1 MRNARHQD
9 PGGTR
14 TPQPSQFAAHFSKIF
29 RDEHRQVRDALLD
42 LIQAFQQRSQRR
54 IQELLQRIAT
64 LTGPHFRYEEE
75 SLYPALVE
83 IFGAE
88 YIEKLLGDHD
98 RAIGRAKRL
107 VEVAAKE
114 SLSDQD
120 VAEATKHIRAI
131 LPHVSDCDGLSIMV
145 ERLPAEKVQA
155 VLKARDR
162 CRKDELNVIQWAES
176 VRQRPAVAP

>member
-1 MRNARHQD
+1 MRNARDQD
-9 PGGTR
+9 PDATR
-14 TPQPSQFAAHFSKIF
+14 TPQPSQLAAHFSEIF
-29 RDEHRQVRDALLD
+29 RDEHRNVRDALLD
-42 LIQAFQQRSQRR
+42 LIQAFQQRSKPRM
-54 IQELLQRIAT
+54 QELLQMIAA

-75 SLYPALVE
+75 SLYPALAE

-88 YIEKLLGDHD
+88 YIEKLFGDHD
-98 RAIGRAKRL
+98 RAIGKAKRL
-107 VEVAAKE
+107 VEVAAQE
-114 SLSDQD
+114 SLCDQD

-155 VLKARDR
+155 VFKARDR
-162 CRKDELNVIQWAES
+162 CRKDGLNLIQWAES